1 LEWQCSRLPNLAN
14 KHKALVA
21 SEDYSV
27 GTTTNIE
34 VNGTARR
41 FAGNIDMY
49 KREGDVEVVIH
60 GNSSSWLS
68 ILQGDARNVDPFTFC
83 ATVKP
88 YGQEISN

>member
-1 LEWQCSRLPNLAN
+1 MNIGNGHKSHGWLEWQCSRLPNLVN

-49 KREGDVEVVIH
+49 KGEGEN
-60 GNSSSWLS
+60 NS
-68 ILQGDARNVDPFTFC
+68 
-83 ATVKP
+83 
-88 YGQEISN
+88 